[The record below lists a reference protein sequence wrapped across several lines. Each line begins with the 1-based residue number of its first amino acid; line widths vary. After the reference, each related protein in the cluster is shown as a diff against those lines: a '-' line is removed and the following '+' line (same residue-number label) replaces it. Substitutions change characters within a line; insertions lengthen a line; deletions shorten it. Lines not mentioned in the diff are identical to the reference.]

1 MDEGLD
7 DCLVGACGSQ
17 GIHRGEVWPHEG
29 GPETDRQVFTGHQV
43 QPAQLAHPGKNT
55 QIDTNFLISRRQ
67 KRWMSTNECMKA
79 I

>member
-43 QPAQLAHPGKNT
+43 YPAQLAHPVKKKKPT
-55 QIDTNFLISRRQ
+55 QTEIKFLL
-67 KRWMSTNECMKA
+67 
-79 I
+79 